1 MLHSFQKCFL
11 NKLAWKWKVI
21 LIVITKG
28 SWLSPIPCKCVFP
41 FNFRCEAENTELAEH
56 PQTFSKLI
64 FSSVELP
71 QRKSTLWAVT
81 PHHFDRS
88 LQVLPHVQFCDLDG
102 CQNNHLT
109 YVFSAVME
117 SLICYCRWHW
127 VIVFWEY
134 WKNIRTVDDKPL
146 LREKK
151 KKSNTFTNYNALT
164 LFVSTGMLTCSFIIL
179 FIP

>member
-28 SWLSPIPCKCVFP
+28 SWLPPIPCKCVFALISVVRQRIP
-41 FNFRCEAENTELAEH
+41 NYLNILRDIF
-56 PQTFSKLI
+56 QTDPTV

-71 QRKSTLWAVT
+71 QRKSTLWSVT
-81 PHHFDRS
+81 PHQFDRS

-134 WKNIRTVDDKPL
+134 W
-146 LREKK
+146 EKK
-151 KKSNTFTNYNALT
+151 HQNSWR
-164 LFVSTGMLTCSFIIL
+164 
-179 FIP
+179 